1 METPEPVSRTGAA
14 VSGQKTREGF
24 SRRNTLEGGRG
35 IDVAVRKGRAALG
48 SARDAIAA
56 AAASTIRGVREQG
69 PERDELLL
77 GAKSVGAAVV
87 AWVVARHLL
96 PVAVATFAPLTA
108 LLALQVTV
116 YRSVRDCVQYGLAVA
131 AGAALAAALAAGAGI
146 HWWSFA
152 LLGLLAVGVGRF
164 RPFGGQGSQV
174 AAVGFFA
181 FSSGGGRIDYIG
193 HLAASVLI
201 GAVCGLGAHFLLAPA
216 RHTRRRQEAAES
228 ICFELSGRMRD
239 LADAFDTREPA
250 LEEVRRM
257 RSDWRGLAADCDRL
271 HGMVDTE
278 AENAKLNPR
287 SPQVAVPY
295 ALPRTRE
302 TLTIAQRCLD
312 HLRSITRTLEYALA
326 DGHHEALRPAFRS
339 GYGALLNSAAA
350 VVEEIGQAAATD
362 NGRLQ
367 ELLGQA
373 SGRLGELRPL
383 MRSETE
389 AESEP
394 LAPTIQG
401 ALLTDASRLVTDIRS
416 NLDAV
421 ASV

>member
-1 METPEPVSRTGAA
+1 
-14 VSGQKTREGF
+14 
-24 SRRNTLEGGRG
+24 
-35 IDVAVRKGRAALG
+35 
-48 SARDAIAA
+48 
-56 AAASTIRGVREQG
+56 
-69 PERDELLL
+69 
-77 GAKSVGAAVV
+77 
-87 AWVVARHLL
+87 
-96 PVAVATFAPLTA
+96 
-108 LLALQVTV
+108 
-116 YRSVRDCVQYGLAVA
+116 
-131 AGAALAAALAAGAGI
+131 
-146 HWWSFA
+146 
-152 LLGLLAVGVGRF
+152 
-164 RPFGGQGSQV
+164 
-174 AAVGFFA
+174 
-181 FSSGGGRIDYIG
+181 
-193 HLAASVLI
+193 
-201 GAVCGLGAHFLLAPA
+201 
-216 RHTRRRQEAAES
+216 
-228 ICFELSGRMRD
+228 MRD

-326 DGHHEALRPAFRS
+326 DGHYEALRPAFRS
-339 GYGALLNSAAA
+339 GYGTLLNSAAA

>member
-1 METPEPVSRTGAA
+1 M
-14 VSGQKTREGF
+14 
-24 SRRNTLEGGRG
+24 
-35 IDVAVRKGRAALG
+35 AVRKGSAALG
-48 SARDAIAA
+48 RARDAIAA
-56 AAASTIRGVREQG
+56 AAASTLRGVREQG

-108 LLALQVTV
+108 LLALQATV

-228 ICFELSGRMRD
+228 ICFELSGRIRD

-250 LEEVRRM
+250 LEEVRRI
-257 RSDWRGLAADCDRL
+257 RSDWRRLAADCDRL

-287 SPQVAVPY
+287 SPQVAIPY

-326 DGHHEALRPAFRS
+326 DGHYEALRPAFRS
-339 GYGALLNSAAA
+339 GYGSLLNSAAA

-362 NGRLQ
+362 NGRLR

-373 SGRLGELRPL
+373 SGRLGELHPL
-383 MRSETE
+383 MLTETE
-389 AESEP
+389 TETEP

-401 ALLTDASRLVTDIRS
+401 TLLTDASRLVTDIRS

>member
-1 METPEPVSRTGAA
+1 M
-14 VSGQKTREGF
+14 
-24 SRRNTLEGGRG
+24 
-35 IDVAVRKGRAALG
+35 AVRKGRAALG

-257 RSDWRGLAADCDRL
+257 RSDWRRLAADCDRL

-287 SPQVAVPY
+287 SPQVAVSY

-326 DGHHEALRPAFRS
+326 DGHYEALRPAFRS

>member
-1 METPEPVSRTGAA
+1 M
-14 VSGQKTREGF
+14 
-24 SRRNTLEGGRG
+24 
-35 IDVAVRKGRAALG
+35 AVRKGRAALG
-48 SARDAIAA
+48 RARDAVAA
-56 AAASTIRGVREQG
+56 AAASTIRGVREPG

-239 LADAFDTREPA
+239 LADAFEMREPA

-257 RSDWRGLAADCDRL
+257 RADWRRLATDCDRL

-326 DGHHEALRPAFRS
+326 DGHYEALRPAFRS
-339 GYGALLNSAAA
+339 GYGTLLNSAAA

-383 MRSETE
+383 MLTGTE

-401 ALLTDASRLVTDIRS
+401 TLLTDASRLVTDIRS